1 MVGTFTAQVEAFV
14 AKSRMKMELV
24 FKESARDV
32 FDAAQLT
39 KASEA
44 KRPRKNVSRGFA
56 RGGNLPVDTEFL
68 LKSMVSGLNGQTG
81 AGGADSYVM
90 AIAGAKIGD
99 TVFGGWTAKYA
110 RHVEYG
116 TSKMA
121 GSFFALKAAQQ
132 WQAIVSKNAA
142 KAKNL

>member
-24 FKESARDV
+24 FKESAQDV
-32 FDAAQLT
+32 FDAAQQP
-39 KASEA
+39 KA
-44 KRPRKNVSRGFA
+44 K
-56 RGGNLPVDTEFL
+56 GGNMPVDTGFL
-68 LKSMVSGLNGQTG
+68 RNSMQSSLNGQ
-81 AGGADSYVM
+81 GGASGPESYVM
-90 AIAGAKIGD
+90 AIAGANLGD